1 MIAIDSNL
9 LSKTGSDLRTMLNLN
24 EFVIE
29 GGKYYVFLCKLLRI
43 EKKEGHLLWYNQPAS
58 IECQKE

>member
-9 LSKTGSDLRTMLNLN
+9 LLKTGSDLRTMLNLN

-43 EKKEGHLLWYNQPAS
+43 EVQLRKKKVTCCGITNQL
-58 IECQKE
+58 E

>member
-43 EKKEGHLLWYNQPAS
+43 EVQLRKKKVTCCGITNQP
-58 IECQKE
+58 E

>member
-43 EKKEGHLLWYNQPAS
+43 EVQLRKKKVTCCGITNQL
-58 IECQKE
+58 E

>member
-1 MIAIDSNL
+1 VIAIDANL
-9 LSKTGSDLRTMLNLN
+9 LLKTGSDLRTMLNLN

-43 EKKEGHLLWYNQPAS
+43 EVQLRKMKVTCCGITSQPV
-58 IECQKE
+58 

>member
-1 MIAIDSNL
+1 MIAIDANL
-9 LSKTGSDLRTMLNLN
+9 LLKTGSDLRTMLNLN

-43 EKKEGHLLWYNQPAS
+43 EVQLRKKKVTCCGITNQL
-58 IECQKE
+58 E